1 MNERKVHLA
10 RGESDLGVLPLKE
23 VRELLASGFLRPG
36 DEFWMA
42 GQTGWLP
49 LSQLPAVETPDG
61 GIYHKLK
68 EALTSAAAIA
78 QKSAPSVTSRVAS
91 VAGKPTEQLTA
102 ATNRML
108 EDYLPHLGASA
119 QMALAQTSR
128 SADAALRDEGFLRKL
143 FGAVHDLLPRA
154 VCRFVNEEA
163 FVDFC
168 LRHRHRLLGRPGGDV
183 HSSPSK

>member
-23 VRELLASGFLRPG
+23 VRELLASGFLRPD
-36 DEFWMA
+36 DEIWMA

-49 LSQLPAVETPDG
+49 LSLLPAVKTPDG

-68 EALTSAAAIA
+68 EALTSAAAVA
-78 QKSAPSVTSRVAS
+78 QKSASNVTSRVTS

-119 QMALAQTSR
+119 QTALAQTSR
-128 SADAALRDEGFLRKL
+128 SADAALRGRSQHRFEICSRRHHPMARQLETPQLENHGQEASKE
-143 FGAVHDLLPRA
+143 PRPMA
-154 VCRFVNEEA
+154 TPRRSHA
-163 FVDFC
+163 
-168 LRHRHRLLGRPGGDV
+168 
-183 HSSPSK
+183 